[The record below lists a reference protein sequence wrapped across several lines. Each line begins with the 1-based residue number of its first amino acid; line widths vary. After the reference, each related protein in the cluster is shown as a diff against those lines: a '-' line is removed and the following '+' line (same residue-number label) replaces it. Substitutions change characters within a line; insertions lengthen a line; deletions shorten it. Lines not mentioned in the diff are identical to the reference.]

1 MKYFI
6 VLFLL
11 FSLQSNAQYISSFPN
26 NYTDDQ
32 LVEDVL
38 FGTTGC
44 VENIQVTNTVSG
56 VFNENTKSYGY
67 FEQNNSDFPFESGI
81 VMSTGKLYN
90 VDGPNDHLSDDDG
103 NNWIGDQDLENAVGL
118 NAGETTNATI
128 LQFEFTPKAE
138 NLSFRYIFASEEY
151 QEFDR
156 NTCRYSDA
164 FAFLIRKVGT
174 QDYQNIAVVPE
185 TTIPVSVTT
194 VHPAIDVQNGCP
206 AENEAY
212 FGQFNDYTSA
222 TNFNGQTAV
231 LTAKAQVE
239 ADQAYEIKLVIADD
253 TNYRYD
259 SAVFLEAD
267 SFNIGS
273 DLGYDL
279 VGDSALCIGES
290 HTLSLSEE
298 NENSIVRWYYEG
310 SLIPNENA
318 SELEISEADFGAGNY
333 KVEVEIAGG
342 CTATDE
348 IEVEFYTP
356 NFGDFELIQCEANQ
370 GDSIFDLNLISDEI
384 ESLNLNIINFFEE
397 EIDAE
402 NNVNPILEEDIS
414 SFSAQNNTRVYILV
428 ETVQGCETVIN
439 LDLLTTLT
447 EYNPLESL
455 NCVDENNNVVFNIL
469 DLENFV
475 IQENNLD
482 FEDHITF
489 FNTHD
494 DAANNINSIDTEEI
508 SYPLNTLPQE
518 VFYRVDDMV
527 NCTSVSKITLND
539 IESPILETEEQN
551 LSLCLNIQDSIEL
564 IPNITNPN
572 SNFVYEWD
580 TGETTPTIEVNEAGT
595 YIVDIFSSNASESCM
610 TTQMFNVSVSEKAEI
625 DYELRGAPGNF
636 SIEIIASGIGDYV
649 YALND
654 GDFQESPIFNVR
666 ETDNTIYVKDLN
678 GCGTVSLGFKTI
690 LFPDFFTPN
699 NDGYNDI
706 WSPKGTAQQIDAIK
720 TIHIHDRYG
729 KILYIINEDR
739 SSWNGD
745 RNGHPMPSNDYW
757 YRVEFKDGSVY
768 SDHFTLKR

>member
-1 MKYFI
+1 M
-6 VLFLL
+6 
-11 FSLQSNAQYISSFPN
+11 QSNAQYISSFPN
-26 NYTDDQ
+26 NYTDNE
-32 LVEDVL
+32 LVEDIL

-44 VENIQVTNTVSG
+44 VEDIEVTNTISG

-67 FEQNNSDFPFESGI
+67 FEQNGSDFPFESGI

-90 VDGPNDHLSDDDG
+90 VNGPNDSLSDDDG
-103 NNWIGDQDLENAVGL
+103 INWGGDQDLENAVGL

-138 NLSFRYIFASEEY
+138 NLSFRYIFVSEEY

-174 QDYQNIAVVPE
+174 QNYENIAVIPE

-206 AENEAY
+206 AENEEY
-212 FGQFNDYTSA
+212 FGQFNGYYSA

-231 LTAKAQVE
+231 LTAKAEVE
-239 ADQAYEIKLVIADD
+239 ANQAYEIKLVIADD

-259 SAVFLEAD
+259 SAVFLEAE
-267 SFNIGS
+267 SFNIGANLGN
-273 DLGYDL
+273 DLTGNN
-279 VGDSALCIGES
+279 ALCKDEVY
-290 HTLSLSEE
+290 SL
-298 NENSIVRWYYEG
+298 NLLDTPNNTTIRWYYEG

-333 KVEVEIAGG
+333 QVEVEIAGG

-348 IEVEFYTP
+348 IEVEFYEP
-356 NFGDFELIQCEANQ
+356 SFADFDLTQCEADQ
-370 GDSIFDLNLISDEI
+370 GDTVFDLNLISGKI
-384 ESLNLNIINFFEE
+384 ESLDLNIINFFEDE
-397 EIDAE
+397 ADAE
-402 NNVNPILEEDIS
+402 NNVNPISGENVS
-414 SFSAQNNTRVYILV
+414 SFSAQNNTRVYILA

-447 EYNPLESL
+447 EYNPLEFL

-475 IQENNLD
+475 TQENNLD

-489 FNTHD
+489 FNSHD
-494 DAANNINSIDTEEI
+494 DAANNINSVDAEEI
-508 SYPLNTLPQE
+508 SYLLNTLPQE

-539 IESPILETEEQN
+539 IESPILETEEQD
-551 LSLCLNIQDSIEL
+551 LSLCLNNEDSIEL
-564 IPNITNPN
+564 IPSITNPN

-580 TGETTPTIEVNEAGT
+580 TGETTPTIEVSEAGT

-610 TTQMFNVSVSEKAEI
+610 TTQIFNVSVSEKAEI
-625 DYELRGAPGNF
+625 DYELSGAPGSF
-636 SIEIIASGIGDYV
+636 SVEILATGIGDYV

-654 GDFQESPIFNVR
+654 GDYQDLPIFNIK
-666 ETDNTIYVKDLN
+666 ETDNIIYAKDLN
-678 GCGTVSLGFKTI
+678 GCGIVSLKFKTI
-690 LFPDFFTPN
+690 IFPDFFTPN

-706 WSPKGTAQQIDAIK
+706 WSPKGTAQQIDAIES
-720 TIHIHDRYG
+720 IYIYDRYG
-729 KILYIINEDR
+729 KILYVINEDR

>member
-1 MKYFI
+1 M
-6 VLFLL
+6 FLL

-103 NNWIGDQDLENAVGL
+103 INWTGDQDLENAVGL

-212 FGQFNDYTSA
+212 FGQFNDYNSA

-267 SFNIGS
+267 SFNIGANLGN
-273 DLGYDL
+273 DLTGENAICT
-279 VGDSALCIGES
+279 GDTY
-290 HTLSLSEE
+290 TLNLTDAPDTANISWYFNNNLIPG
-298 NENSIVRWYYEG
+298 ENST
-310 SLIPNENA
+310 
-318 SELEISEADFGAGNY
+318 ELEISENDYGAGNY
-333 KVEVEIAGG
+333 SVEVEIANG

-348 IEVEFYTP
+348 IEVEFFSLSFQ
-356 NFGDFELIQCEANQ
+356 NLELTQCEANQ
-370 GDSIFDLNLISDEI
+370 GESIFDLNLMTDEV
-384 ESLNLNIINFFEE
+384 ESLDLNIINFFEDE
-397 EIDAE
+397 TDAE
-402 NNVNPILEEDIS
+402 NNIDPIAAEELS
-414 SFSAQNNTRVYILV
+414 SFPAQNNTRVFILT
-428 ETVQGCETVIN
+428 ETSQACQAILN
-439 LDLLTTLT
+439 LDLRTTPT
-447 EYNPLESL
+447 AFDPLDTYSCIDPDGFV
-455 NCVDENNNVVFNIL
+455 NFNIS
-469 DLENFV
+469 DLENF
-475 IQENNLD
+475 ILQENNLD
-482 FEDHITF
+482 FSSNIQF

-494 DAANNINSIDTEEI
+494 DAANNINSITSEEV
-508 SYPLNTLPQE
+508 SFNANTLPQE
-518 VFYRVDDMV
+518 LFYRIDDLI
-527 NCTSVSKITLND
+527 NCTAVSKITLND

-572 SNFVYEWD
+572 SNFIYEWD
-580 TGETTPTIEVNEAGT
+580 TGETTPTINVSEAGT
-595 YIVDIFSSNASESCM
+595 YIVDIFSSEASQSCM
-610 TTQMFNVSVSEKAEI
+610 TTQIFNLETSEIAEV
-625 DYELRGAPGNF
+625 DYELHGAPGNF
-636 SIEIIASGIGDYV
+636 SIEIFATGIGDYV
-649 YALND
+649 YALNEGEYQD
-654 GDFQESPIFNVR
+654 SPIFNIY
-666 ETDNTIYVKDLN
+666 ETENTIHVKDLN
-678 GCGTVSLGFKTI
+678 GCGIISLSFKTI

-699 NDGYNDI
+699 NDGYNDR
-706 WSPKGTAQQIDAIK
+706 WSPIGSLQQLNAIEE
-720 TIHIHDRYG
+720 IYIYDRYG
-729 KILYIINEDR
+729 KILYVINEDR

>member
-1 MKYFI
+1 M
-6 VLFLL
+6 
-11 FSLQSNAQYISSFPN
+11 QSNAQYISSFPN
-26 NYTDDQ
+26 NYTDNE
-32 LVEDVL
+32 LVEDIL

-44 VENIQVTNTVSG
+44 VEDIEVTNTISG

-67 FEQNNSDFPFESGI
+67 FEQNGSDFPFESGI

-90 VDGPNDHLSDDDG
+90 VNGPNDSLSDDDG
-103 NNWIGDQDLENAVGL
+103 INWGGDQDLENAVGL

-174 QDYQNIAVVPE
+174 QNYENIAVIPE

-206 AENEAY
+206 AENEEY
-212 FGQFNDYTSA
+212 FGQFNGYYSA

-231 LTAKAQVE
+231 LTAKTEVE
-239 ADQAYEIKLVIADD
+239 ANQAYEIKLVIADD

-259 SAVFLEAD
+259 SAVFLEAE
-267 SFNIGS
+267 SFNIGANLGN
-273 DLGYDL
+273 DLTGNN
-279 VGDSALCIGES
+279 ALCKDEVY
-290 HTLSLSEE
+290 SL
-298 NENSIVRWYYEG
+298 NLLDTPNNTTIRWYYEG

-333 KVEVEIAGG
+333 QVEVEIAGG

-348 IEVEFYTP
+348 IEVEFYEP
-356 NFGDFELIQCEANQ
+356 SFADFELTQCEADQ
-370 GDSIFDLNLISDEI
+370 GDTVFDLNLISGEI
-384 ESLNLNIINFFEE
+384 ESLDLNIINFFEDE
-397 EIDAE
+397 ADAE
-402 NNVNPILEEDIS
+402 NNVNPISGENVN

-447 EYNPLESL
+447 EYNPLEFL

-475 IQENNLD
+475 TQENNLD

-489 FNTHD
+489 FNSHD
-494 DAANNINSIDTEEI
+494 DATNNINSVDAEEI

-539 IESPILETEEQN
+539 IESPILETEEQD
-551 LSLCLNIQDSIEL
+551 LSLCLNNEDSIEL
-564 IPNITNPN
+564 IPSITNPN

-580 TGETTPTIEVNEAGT
+580 TGETTPTIEVSEAGT
-595 YIVDIFSSNASESCM
+595 YIVDIFSSDASESCM
-610 TTQMFNVSVSEKAEI
+610 TTQIFNLSVSEKAEI
-625 DYELRGAPGNF
+625 DYELRGAPGSF
-636 SIEIIASGIGDYV
+636 SIKIIATGIGDYV

-654 GDFQESPIFNVR
+654 DDFQESPIFNVK

-678 GCGTVSLGFKTI
+678 GCGIVSLKFKTI
-690 LFPDFFTPN
+690 IFPDFFTPN

-706 WSPKGTAQQIDAIK
+706 WSPKGTAQQIDAIES
-720 TIHIHDRYG
+720 IHIYDRYG
-729 KILYIINEDR
+729 KILYVINEDR